1 MRSYRVIP
9 PAQVL
14 RVKRRQLRRNRVA
27 ARRNCQIR
35 LANSAL
41 DQRRDFGLIRPDRI
55 HRIVRTAARLL
66 RRPDQFRGE
75 KISAAAIL
83 LPMLA
88 IGMMQSIFFA
98 PYGGF
103 ASWHDYA
110 NAGPLGIPLPV
121 RKPVEKLTAAVT
133 YPPVLRVPPPSP
145 LAFLKPQLPSR
156 APQPHHVSL
165 PWRGLAAVRTDTA
178 GIAYPFALALPE
190 RVLPPL
196 PPLTLARPWAASYP
210 LLLGLPPTPALAL
223 ITPPIPGRPPQRT
236 AITLT
241 IAHASTASGQPVS
254 YPTLT
259 YAAPTYPTPSYP
271 AASYPT
277 SVTIAERYLPPLPKL
292 ARAAAYPITLA
303 LPPVPPLA
311 LITPSPPVRSTVL
324 PPPRLQLA
332 TAAFPPKLTIADGF
346 RPKLPKTSLAYSY
359 PPKPGSLPAALL
371 PMPRGPKSQL
381 AKSRTNHASTGNGT
395 FIASLLQGYTNK
407 LRQAYTNG
415 PTERPTQQ
423 PVQQQ
428 PKQRPPVPG
437 SGSVPRSQPLPP
449 AVLAA
454 LVRTPVSP
462 STHAHT
468 ATGTS
473 SGASPAVKTL
483 AALQTKS
490 AWAIAVTKPPR
501 ELPFNARLISA
512 IRSQMNDL
520 TFYNADYVSLPYPM
534 GDVPSG
540 YGVCSDVIVRAYR
553 KLGLDLQE
561 LVYRARVGSGD
572 TNIDHRR
579 TSVLRKFFKR
589 HADNL
594 PITDF
599 AEDYKP
605 GDIVS
610 YHRPFG
616 RSSKFHIAFVS
627 DKIAPSG
634 RPYVLHNRAW
644 GVQEEDALF
653 SDKITGHY
661 RFNSVKPYPRRR
673 KLNASMLI
681 AAIPLPRRSP
691 PRRISRRKH
700 RLYAWDLPRQSKPL
714 PGLPASRSPAPA
726 RTRWA
731 THVKPATKLKLAKA
745 DKLSLCSPLQPADVR
760 ARMAQLCASGAAKA
774 MALGGPRSSQ

>member
-9 PAQVL
+9 PAHIL
-14 RVKRRQLRRNRVA
+14 RVKRRQLRRNRVV
-27 ARRNCQIR
+27 ARRDCRIRNANC
-35 LANSAL
+35 AL
-41 DQRRDFGLIRPDRI
+41 DQRRDFGLVRPDLI

-66 RRPDQFRGE
+66 PRPDKFRGE
-75 KISAAAIL
+75 KISAAAIIV
-83 LPMLA
+83 PMLV
-88 IGMMQSIFFA
+88 IGMAQSMFFA

-121 RKPVEKLTAAVT
+121 RKPLSKLAAAVS
-133 YPPVLRVPPPSP
+133 YPPVLRVPPASP
-145 LAFLKPQLPSR
+145 LAFIKPQLPSR
-156 APQPHHVSL
+156 TPQLRRVSL
-165 PWRGLAAVRTDTA
+165 PWHSLASSSKT
-178 GIAYPFALALPE
+178 YPQALVLPE

-196 PPLTLARPWAASYP
+196 PPLALARPWPTTYP

-223 ITPPIPGRPPQRT
+223 ITPPTPARLVMPAMIKV
-236 AITLT
+236 TL
-241 IAHASTASGQPVS
+241 AYSFADGAKPVS
-254 YPTLT
+254 YPASSSPVLSS
-259 YAAPTYPTPSYP
+259 PVRSYPAPSYP
-271 AASYPT
+271 AM
-277 SVTIAERYLPPLPKL
+277 VTIAERYLPPLPKL
-292 ARAAAYPITLA
+292 ARTVAYPIPLA

-311 LITPSPPVRSTVL
+311 LITP
-324 PPPRLQLA
+324 PPPSRPQTLPVPRLRLA
-332 TAAFPPKLTIADGF
+332 SASFPPILAIAQRL
-346 RPKLPKTSLAYSY
+346 RPPSLPQPGPAYSY
-359 PPKPGSLPAALL
+359 PPKPGPL
-371 PMPRGPKSQL
+371 PMAQLPKPQGPKSQPKL
-381 AKSRTNHASTGNGT
+381 ASTGDDT

-407 LRQAYTNG
+407 LRQTYTG
-415 PTERPTQQ
+415 RPARQ
-423 PVQQQ
+423 PKQ
-428 PKQRPPVPG
+428 PKQRRIQLLVAP
-437 SGSVPRSQPLPP
+437 
-449 AVLAA
+449 AA
-454 LVRTPVSP
+454 LSRTPRPP
-462 STHAHT
+462 SARAHT
-468 ATGTS
+468 ATE
-473 SGASPAVKTL
+473 ASPVAAPIVKTL
-483 AALQTKS
+483 AALQKKS

-599 AEDYKP
+599 AEDYQP
-605 GDIVS
+605 GDIVT

-673 KLNASMLI
+673 KYNAPLLI

-700 RLYAWDLPRQSKPL
+700 RLYAWDLPKQSIPL
-714 PGLPASRSPAPA
+714 PGLPASSSPAPA
-726 RTRWA
+726 PTRWA
-731 THVKPATKLKLAKA
+731 VHVKPAANLKLAKA
-745 DKLSLCSPLQPADVR
+745 NKLSLCSPLQPADVR

-774 MALGGPRSSQ
+774 MALGGPRTSQ